1 MRNLSKAACA
11 LLVAASPLTVLSAK
25 LQPLDQTSIQP
36 PTQTPTDR
44 VSDPIIVTGTK
55 LSKEAVRTFIRDVAV
70 EAADGQLARWDDP
83 ICPRVQGLEA
93 NFNAYIEGTIV
104 ALAKEIGARVAEPG
118 CKINLV
124 VAFTSEPGDF
134 IASIRNARSDLFDSM
149 TIPDRDKMAASGE
162 TVRTWNLIE
171 TKGADGA
178 NMIVMSDMAMGGLM
192 NINAVRQYT
201 TSSIQETTRQD
212 IDATFITIDLEQIDG
227 KTMQQIS
234 AYAAMLAL
242 AQVNASKP
250 ITAGPTILNLFHSPE
265 SAPADFT
272 DWDIAYM
279 RSLYDSNSRMSSQLQ
294 RNSMSR
300 MVHAQLKPEEPEQ
313 H

>member
-1 MRNLSKAACA
+1 MGKLSKAACA
-11 LLVAASPLTVLSAK
+11 LLVAAAPAPCLGAK
-25 LQPLDQTSIQP
+25 LQSLGDSSLQLPKAAP
-36 PTQTPTDR
+36 EDR

-55 LSKEAVRTFIRDVAV
+55 LSEDAVRTFIRDVAV

-83 ICPRVQGLEA
+83 ICPSVRGLQS
-93 NFNAYIEGTIV
+93 NYNDYVKGTIV
-104 ALAKEIGARVAEPG
+104 ALAEEVDARIADPG

-124 VAFTSEPGDF
+124 VAFVSEPGDF
-134 IASIRNARSDLFDSM
+134 IASIRDARSDLFDSM

-178 NMIVMSDMAMGGLM
+178 NMVAMSDLAMGGLM

-201 TSSIQETTRQD
+201 TSGVQESTRQD

-227 KTMQQIS
+227 KTMQQVS

-242 AQVNASKP
+242 AQVNVSEP
-250 ITAGPTILNLFHSPE
+250 ITAGPTILNLFHSPAA
-265 SAPADFT
+265 APADFT

-279 RSLYDSNSRMSSQLQ
+279 RSL
-294 RNSMSR
+294 
-300 MVHAQLKPEEPEQ
+300 
-313 H
+313 